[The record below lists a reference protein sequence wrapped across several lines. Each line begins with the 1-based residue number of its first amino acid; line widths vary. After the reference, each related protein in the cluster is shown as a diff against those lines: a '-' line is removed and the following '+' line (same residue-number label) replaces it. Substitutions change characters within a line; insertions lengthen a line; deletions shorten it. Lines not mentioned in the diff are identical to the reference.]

1 MFTPFPIFPMSK
13 PELYQ
18 SFVGMSPLRVESS
31 RFRESDG
38 FPTFPHVRKEIM
50 YVICPAW
57 CKNKFPYLH
66 DEDIKYEQKI
76 LNDIE
81 NIDSETWWEM
91 LDEFLTEYIDNN
103 SLDEDKYF
111 GHIFVALIYD
121 ECIEDENFDNVRMKN
136 SVSMDKIN
144 TLETWIGIE
153 EVKALEDEINEMS
166 DEKKK
171 ETVIIYL
178 YSNSLKFITSF
189 QTDKDT
195 IDSWN

>member
-1 MFTPFPIFPMSK
+1 MTNSN
-13 PELYQ
+13 LY
-18 SFVGMSPLRVESS
+18 
-31 RFRESDG
+31 
-38 FPTFPHVRKEIM
+38 
-50 YVICPAW
+50 
-57 CKNKFPYLH
+57 

-103 SLDEDKYF
+103 SLDENKYF
-111 GHIFVALIYD
+111 GHIFVALIDD
-121 ECIEDENFDNVRMKN
+121 ECIEDENFDNVRMKK

-153 EVKALEDEINEMS
+153 EVKALEDELNEMS
-166 DEKKK
+166 DEQKK
-171 ETVIIYL
+171 ETTIIYL
-178 YSNSLKFITSF
+178 YSNSWKFITSF

-195 IDSWN
+195 LDSWD

>member
-1 MFTPFPIFPMSK
+1 MTNSN
-13 PELYQ
+13 LY
-18 SFVGMSPLRVESS
+18 
-31 RFRESDG
+31 
-38 FPTFPHVRKEIM
+38 
-50 YVICPAW
+50 
-57 CKNKFPYLH
+57 

-111 GHIFVALIYD
+111 GHIFVALIDD
-121 ECIEDENFDNVRMKN
+121 ECIEDENFDNVRMKK

-144 TLETWIGIE
+144 TLETWIGLE
-153 EVKALEDEINEMS
+153 EVKALEDELNEMS
-166 DEKKK
+166 DEQKK
-171 ETVIIYL
+171 ETAIIYL
-178 YSNSLKFITSF
+178 YSNSWKFITSF

-195 IDSWN
+195 MDSWN

>member
-1 MFTPFPIFPMSK
+1 MTDSN
-13 PELYQ
+13 L
-18 SFVGMSPLRVESS
+18 
-31 RFRESDG
+31 
-38 FPTFPHVRKEIM
+38 
-50 YVICPAW
+50 
-57 CKNKFPYLH
+57 N

-76 LNDIE
+76 LNDIK

-111 GHIFVALIYD
+111 GHIFVALIDD
-121 ECIEDENFDNVRMKN
+121 ECIEDENFDNVRMKK

>member
-1 MFTPFPIFPMSK
+1 MTNS
-13 PELYQ
+13 
-18 SFVGMSPLRVESS
+18 
-31 RFRESDG
+31 
-38 FPTFPHVRKEIM
+38 
-50 YVICPAW
+50 
-57 CKNKFPYLH
+57 NLH

-76 LNDIE
+76 LKDIE

-111 GHIFVALIYD
+111 GHIFVALIDD
-121 ECIEDENFDNVRMKN
+121 ECIEDENFDNVRMKK

-178 YSNSLKFITSF
+178 YSNSWKFITSF

-195 IDSWN
+195 IDSWD

>member
-1 MFTPFPIFPMSK
+1 MTNSN
-13 PELYQ
+13 LY
-18 SFVGMSPLRVESS
+18 
-31 RFRESDG
+31 
-38 FPTFPHVRKEIM
+38 
-50 YVICPAW
+50 
-57 CKNKFPYLH
+57 

-103 SLDEDKYF
+103 SLDENKYF
-111 GHIFVALIYD
+111 GHIFVALIDD
-121 ECIEDENFDNVRMKN
+121 ECIEDENFDNVRMKK

-144 TLETWIGIE
+144 TLETWIGLE
-153 EVKALEDEINEMS
+153 EVKALENELNEMTN
-166 DEKKK
+166 EQKE

-178 YSNSLKFITSF
+178 YSNSWKFITSF

-195 IDSWN
+195 IDSWD

>member
-1 MFTPFPIFPMSK
+1 MTNSN
-13 PELYQ
+13 LY
-18 SFVGMSPLRVESS
+18 
-31 RFRESDG
+31 
-38 FPTFPHVRKEIM
+38 
-50 YVICPAW
+50 
-57 CKNKFPYLH
+57 

-111 GHIFVALIYD
+111 GHIFVALIDD
-121 ECIEDENFDNVRMKN
+121 ECIEDENFYNVRMKK

-144 TLETWIGIE
+144 TLETWIGTE
-153 EVKALEDEINEMS
+153 EVKALEEELNEMS
-166 DEKKK
+166 DEQKK

-178 YSNSLKFITSF
+178 YSNSWKFITSF
-189 QTDKDT
+189 QTDKNT